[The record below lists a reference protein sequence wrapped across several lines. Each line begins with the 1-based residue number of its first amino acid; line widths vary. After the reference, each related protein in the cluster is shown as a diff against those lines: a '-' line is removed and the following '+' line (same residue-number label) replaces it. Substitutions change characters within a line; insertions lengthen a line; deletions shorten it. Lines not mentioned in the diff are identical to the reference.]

1 MSFTAGYKAIVAF
14 KATDVAYLAGDVV
27 TGAENLNK
35 PDGREVLDTSYFNA
49 AAEPSNLP
57 GLRIRGP
64 YSFSVN
70 YDQTVSAQAL
80 LLTYLAS
87 GAVGYLTLLPDGV
100 NGFRVGVYVTKA
112 DFSTDAKGKVM
123 LSVECVF
130 AGTAP
135 TAIP

>member
-1 MSFTAGYKAIVAF
+1 MSFTAGYNGIIAF
-14 KATDVAYLAGDVV
+14 KATDVPYVAGDIV
-27 TGAENLNK
+27 TGADNLTK
-35 PDGREVLDTSYFNA
+35 PDGREVLDTSHFNT

-57 GLRIRGP
+57 GMRIRGP

-70 YDQTVSAQAL
+70 YDQTVAAQAL

-112 DFSTDAKGKVM
+112 DFSAGAKDKVM
-123 LSVECVF
+123 LNVECVF